1 MIYTR
6 AFVTLAAPQWERS
19 IAFYSQLLNQEPHGL
34 QADRYGAFD
43 LGSWKLAIYRPK
55 REELEPPGTYPAL
68 SLCFQVP
75 DLDETLT
82 HLAKLN
88 LDPPG
93 PIQAASHGRE
103 VYLYDPDGNRI
114 ILYEPRK

>member
-6 AFVTLAAPQWERS
+6 AFITLAAPQWGRS
-19 IAFYSQLLNQEPHGL
+19 IAFYRQLLNQEPEAL

-43 LGSWKLAIYRPK
+43 LGSWKMAIYRPK
-55 REELEPPGTYPAL
+55 LEELEPPGTYPAL

-75 DLDETLT
+75 DLDQTLV
-82 HLAKLN
+82 HLANLN
-88 LDPPG
+88 LDPG
-93 PIQAASHGRE
+93 PIQTVSHGRE